1 MPGWQDFTSFSQQ
14 FLSAD
19 LLTSDLTGILN
30 PSLTYLPVIEHG
42 IAALSISLT
51 AQVAGEI
58 TVKVTDASGIV
69 PAWSQRQ
76 AATGFGDVLQFM
88 VPYSFT
94 TISALNIQITS
105 SVNQVH
111 NCPTF
116 IIGYGAPPN
125 GSQGNQLVRPDGR
138 DYPSNSQFASNQVT
152 NGSVVHIAAPG
163 AGLHILLGSVN
174 LLVSAGLE
182 VYSVTIGGL
191 TQNLFIAEFAAQYS
205 PRVPESGLLLDA
217 NTAATLTAS
226 GAGSTIVA
234 ASTYDIVT

>member
-1 MPGWQDFTSFSQQ
+1 MPGWQDFTSLSQQ

-19 LLTSDLTGILN
+19 LLLSDLSGILN

-69 PAWSQRQ
+69 PTWSQRQ
-76 AATGFGDVLQFM
+76 AAAGFGSVLQFM
-88 VPYSFT
+88 VPYSYT
-94 TISALNIQITS
+94 TISALNIQVTS

-138 DYPSNSQFASNQVT
+138 DYPIGQNSAQANVGGATASTLV
-152 NGSVVHIAAPG
+152 AAPG
-163 AGLHILLGSVN
+163 AGLHLLLYSTGIQ
-174 LLVSAGLE
+174 SATNFAAHIG
-182 VYSVTIGGL
+182 TIGGTSTSFHGL
-191 TQNLFIAEFAAQYS
+191 GGPGGGSTFVTW
-205 PRVPESGLLLDA
+205 PGGLLLDA
-217 NTAATLTAS
+217 NTALTFAT
-226 GAGSTIVA
+226 GAA
-234 ASTYDIVT
+234 ADLSVIYDVVT